1 MGMYLRITERRN
13 RDGSTVA
20 YYALAENI
28 WNAEARRS
36 ETRVVHSFGRAD
48 QLDRAALRRL
58 VASIN
63 RVIDSDVAEAAPARG
78 KAALPEIDIE
88 AVFELGVVL
97 IAGRLWEDLGIGEAI
112 RARIAGAG
120 LTAPHEAALLA
131 MAAQRLDDPGSKL
144 ACATRWLP
152 DVAWLPEAAGIAVD
166 QLYRALDF
174 LAAWSEAIER
184 DVFLRA
190 ADLLRLDVDLIFY
203 DTTTAYF
210 EIDEADECAEQ
221 FAGKL
226 FAPLRQRGH
235 SKEGRAA
242 NPQVIIAMAVTRD
255 GMPVRSWVL
264 PGNTADVA
272 TVARVKQDLHA
283 WRLGRCLFVGDA
295 GMYSADNLVE
305 LSRGL
310 GRYVLAVPM
319 RRVRDVGAEVLT
331 RQGRYRQVAENLQV
345 KEVWVGEGERRKRY
359 VLCCN
364 PLEAERQRQHR
375 LQALAE
381 LEAELAALDAREEDH
396 PRAACELMASKRYAR
411 YLGPDWRGRPKLDAA
426 KVKAAERLD
435 GKFVVITND
444 DTLSAEDVALA
455 YKAGAMIESCFRR
468 MKQTGLQ
475 VRPVFHWTA
484 RRVEAHVKLCVLALQ
499 MQRTAE
505 IRTGLPWA
513 RIAHALAALK
523 AVRYRSDGRSIVQ
536 RTKVAPELADL
547 LKKLGVPIPKQ
558 LLLLTEA
565 AETPAAA

>member
-174 LAAWSEAIER
+174 LAAWSEEIER

-396 PRAACELMASKRYAR
+396 PKAACELMASKRYAC

>member
-174 LAAWSEAIER
+174 LAAWSEEIER

-210 EIDEADECAEQ
+210 EIDEADERAEQ

-235 SKEGRAA
+235 SKEGR
-242 NPQVIIAMAVTRD
+242 
-255 GMPVRSWVL
+255 
-264 PGNTADVA
+264 
-272 TVARVKQDLHA
+272 
-283 WRLGRCLFVGDA
+283 DA
-295 GMYSADNLVE
+295 
-305 LSRGL
+305 
-310 GRYVLAVPM
+310 
-319 RRVRDVGAEVLT
+319 
-331 RQGRYRQVAENLQV
+331 
-345 KEVWVGEGERRKRY
+345 
-359 VLCCN
+359 
-364 PLEAERQRQHR
+364 
-375 LQALAE
+375 
-381 LEAELAALDAREEDH
+381 
-396 PRAACELMASKRYAR
+396 
-411 YLGPDWRGRPKLDAA
+411 
-426 KVKAAERLD
+426 
-435 GKFVVITND
+435 
-444 DTLSAEDVALA
+444 
-455 YKAGAMIESCFRR
+455 
-468 MKQTGLQ
+468 
-475 VRPVFHWTA
+475 
-484 RRVEAHVKLCVLALQ
+484 
-499 MQRTAE
+499 
-505 IRTGLPWA
+505 
-513 RIAHALAALK
+513 
-523 AVRYRSDGRSIVQ
+523 
-536 RTKVAPELADL
+536 
-547 LKKLGVPIPKQ
+547 
-558 LLLLTEA
+558 
-565 AETPAAA
+565 